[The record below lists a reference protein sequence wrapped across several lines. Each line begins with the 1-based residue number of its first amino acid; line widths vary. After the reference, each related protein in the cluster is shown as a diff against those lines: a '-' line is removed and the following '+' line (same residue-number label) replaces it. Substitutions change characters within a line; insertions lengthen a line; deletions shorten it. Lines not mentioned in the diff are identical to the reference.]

1 MTPSVAVTQEEPQC
15 ERMAFPHS
23 LFSSQAPEGDFTGRP
38 RSLGGGLWSGLPPC
52 AVSLSSCI
60 PRLDMCLCVASILPP
75 GTPVSL
81 FLNLLLFTWWL
92 AAMGPSFA
100 LVNSVNRRMHASI
113 SD

>member
-1 MTPSVAVTQEEPQC
+1 MNAWLFLIAYSALRPLRGTSQGGHAV
-15 ERMAFPHS
+15 
-23 LFSSQAPEGDFTGRP
+23 
-38 RSLGGGLWSGLPPC
+38 LGGGVWSGLPPC

-100 LVNSVNRRMHASI
+100 LVNSVNRRMHAGI